1 MRQEENKQCF
11 EFLDELNTAKANFRS
26 THGEAIIIDDE
37 YVEKRAKEGKSLID
51 IEKIEIDEKFLD
63 ELFQV
68 LCPVLKKYEVFSLS
82 EIQDL
87 IQNREKIDFAK
98 LIRSVHIG
106 DLEEVKSV
114 AAQLNLNPDLLSF
127 MGLNLVQALLELY
140 SEKIEDKID
149 PEGWLKGNCPVCG
162 SFPAMEKLRR
172 DDGKRILWCGLCS
185 TEWHYKRIK
194 CPFCGNEDHNSLR
207 YFFTEGD
214 LSSDSS
220 PEENPFRVDVCDKC
234 KKYIKTIDE
243 RKMPENEIPDFSQE
257 NINTVYLDILAQKDG
272 YESPTYLKT
281 QILGWLIAS
290 SEEES
295 V

>member
-1 MRQEENKQCF
+1 MRQQENKQYF
-11 EFLDELNTAKANFRS
+11 KFLGELNSAKANFKS

-37 YVEKRAKEGKSLID
+37 DVAKRAKEGKSLID
-51 IEKIEIDEKFLD
+51 IEKIEIDEKLLD

-68 LCPVLKKYEVFSLS
+68 LCPVLKKYEAFSLS
-82 EIQDL
+82 EIQHL
-87 IQNREKIDFAK
+87 IQKKEKIDFAR

-114 AAQLNLNPDLLSF
+114 ANRLNLNSNLLLF
-127 MGLNLVQALLELY
+127 TGVNLVQALVELY

-149 PEGWLKGNCPVCG
+149 REGWLKGNCPVCG

-207 YFFTEGD
+207 YFFTEK
-214 LSSDSS
+214 DSS
-220 PEENPFRVDVCDKC
+220 SEENPFRVDVCDKC

-243 RKMPENEIPDFSQE
+243 RKMPENEIPDFFQE

-281 QILGWLIAS
+281 QISG
-290 SEEES
+290 
-295 V
+295 